1 MGMSD
6 QSKDKARKSADREQ
20 QKARGGGPGK
30 QPSKRTGQDRDKA
43 PQRGTGPDDA
53 RDAQEAMQEA
63 LDRFNQDY
71 DA

>member
-1 MGMSD
+1 MGMPD
-6 QSKDKARKSADREQ
+6 QSKEKAQESADRAQ
-20 QKARGGGPGK
+20 QKAQGGGRAE
-30 QPSKRTGQDRDKA
+30 QPSKRTGQDRDKE